1 MSIDQSIM
9 LETVEQ
15 LNELRKKVHELET
28 SRKKQSQQFTTTFA
42 ILKDQPPLEI
52 AGIALAVGEWNGV
65 LYTADEIRKL
75 EKQLPGT
82 PVLVEHGR
90 DPEFGNTQV
99 GVFTEAKWDDMI
111 DALLFK
117 AKITDERAI
126 QAVVKK
132 KFPAISLSNRLFYV
146 PDNGKIRGVDLEL
159 IEGSLVA
166 NPACEVCYITKTAE
180 CLTKIFGNEFK
191 SKMSIHNLEQ
201 IREVNMIM
209 ESEKKKVVMLRS
221 EEEFYIDIEG
231 VFPLTVD
238 QLNTLAEKLE
248 IDRRF
253 TKKEELELVDA
264 ETNAKKKVTRI
275 YYVVYYPY
283 YGYPYGYPYGYYG
296 YPYKY
301 PPKETKSLSA
311 VKTITKDFG
320 EYMVTIE
327 VPIEENVDEEIKKLM
342 TEPLKVYVCPV
353 CGKEFKDNKEFMEH
367 WMKEHAEQYG
377 TFKGKIPTEEKSE
390 ETPEVPSQQE
400 QEIKQEQVSVETP
413 AKEQEPKQTEQSPE
427 QTPEQEPVKQEAET
441 AEQQTEEVPKEEMK
455 TEDEQESEEE
465 MSEEKEEEQL
475 SELSPAEALLELIKR
490 DRLEASGTTE

>member
-1 MSIDQSIM
+1 MSIEQSIM

-28 SRKKQSQQFTTTFA
+28 SRKKHSQQFTTSFA

-65 LYTADEIRKL
+65 LYTADEIKKL

-90 DPEFGNTQV
+90 DPDFGNTQV

-159 IEGSLVA
+159 IEGSLVV

-191 SKMSIHNLEQ
+191 SKMSIDNVEQ
-201 IREVNMIM
+201 IGEVNMIM
-209 ESEKKKVVMLRS
+209 ESEKKKKKVVMLRS

-238 QLNTLAEKLE
+238 QLNTLAEKLA

-283 YGYPYGYPYGYYG
+283 YGYPYGYYGYPYA

-301 PPKETKSLSA
+301 PEKKSELSHGI
-311 VKTITKDFG
+311 KTITKDFG

-327 VPIEENVDEEIKKLM
+327 VPIEENVEEEIKKLI
-342 TEPLKVYVCPV
+342 TEPLKVYVCPA
-353 CGKEFKDNKEFMEH
+353 CGKEFKTNKEFMEH
-367 WMKEHAEQYG
+367 WMKEHGEEYG
-377 TFKGKIPTEEKSE
+377 VFKGKIPTEEKSE
-390 ETPEVPSQQE
+390 ETPEVTTE
-400 QEIKQEQVSVETP
+400 VKQEPEV
-413 AKEQEPKQTEQSPE
+413 KQE
-427 QTPEQEPVKQEAET
+427 QTPETPQEEQKTEQVEQAPQQETEKQEAET
-441 AEQQTEEVPKEEMK
+441 SEQKTEETPKEEMK
-455 TEDEQESEEE
+455 TEDTEEQEKEISE
-465 MSEEKEEEQL
+465 EEKEEQQL